1 MQDRYG
7 LFSTALLKELDVDP
21 DVPLTGDL
29 MGQDVAKIML
39 ARTHLKKREIWPA
52 SMIQQQTDADRKS
65 VV

>member
-52 SMIQQQTDADRKS
+52 
-65 VV
+65 